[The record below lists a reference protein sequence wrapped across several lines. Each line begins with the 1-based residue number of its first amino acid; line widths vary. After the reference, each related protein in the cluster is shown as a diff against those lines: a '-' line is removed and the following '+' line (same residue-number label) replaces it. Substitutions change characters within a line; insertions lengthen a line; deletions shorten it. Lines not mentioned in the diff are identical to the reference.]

1 MARGNEK
8 NLIRNSDRTPEELRA
23 MTSKGGIAS
32 GVARKR
38 YKSMRECAKACL
50 QMQLL
55 DEDAIKG
62 ELAKRGLETTGGQ
75 AVVLAQLIKANQGD
89 TDAAKFVRDTA
100 GEKPREGLEI
110 GNLDGKPLESIDLS
124 ALTDEQLKAL
134 AEARKAE

>member
-1 MARGNEK
+1 MASRQRAVQAIGADRHGLQEMADIGMEEHQRDIAG
-8 NLIRNSDRTPEELRA
+8 LI
-23 MTSKGGIAS
+23 
-32 GVARKR
+32 
-38 YKSMRECAKACL
+38 
-50 QMQLL
+50 L

-100 GEKPREGLEI
+100 GEKPREGIEI

>member
-1 MARGNEK
+1 MGKINMQ
-8 NLIRNSDRTPEELRA
+8 NLVLNSERTPEELHEI
-23 MTSKGGIAS
+23 TSKGGIAS
-32 GVARKR
+32 GVARRR

-75 AVVLAQLIKANQGD
+75 AVVLAQLIKANMGD

-100 GEKPREGLEI
+100 GEKPREGIEI